1 MAASSFFPPSQAGFN
16 PLAGFTN
23 PQTSNMGANMGMN
36 PLFNPYSL
44 GGISPFINNA
54 NLQANIDEVTYKS
67 QLK

>member
-1 MAASSFFPPSQAGFN
+1 
-16 PLAGFTN
+16 
-23 PQTSNMGANMGMN
+23 MGANMGMN
-36 PLFNPYSL
+36 PLFNPYGF